1 MWLFFLTLSELKTTT
16 HHRWASMDE
25 SCVSVT
31 ESFKRWVATTSLVA
45 ESNTQQRWH
54 EKKKCEDKTDLEI
67 ESSNGAHC
75 EPWERR
81 SHAVF
86 SLDPNMNV
94 VEEREEKLFM
104 TLQLTYMTDVITKFK
119 QACCHFHSIYN
130 LVSILWDIRQFIQRK
145 NIKA

>member
-1 MWLFFLTLSELKTTT
+1 MTW
-16 HHRWASMDE
+16 
-25 SCVSVT
+25 
-31 ESFKRWVATTSLVA
+31 
-45 ESNTQQRWH
+45 
-54 EKKKCEDKTDLEI
+54 KKKCEDKTDLEI